1 MVQSNSYNKRKLH
14 HWKSKCGLHSGSA
27 FNPAPLFAVFF
38 KPQLTPFWDFTKVA
52 AFRHCF
58 GEISTP
64 CRQCSLM
71 LRTSSRL
78 LPVNSKEHD
87 LLCSPLNCNKP
98 HIISARNSGKE
109 FGIYSEFRSGST
121 EVKHVFTTDLL
132 KTFHP
137 ACLVSIRL

>member
-1 MVQSNSYNKRKLH
+1 MGYTHVQPSTLPHFSLCSLSPNS
-14 HWKSKCGLHSGSA
+14 
-27 FNPAPLFAVFF
+27 PLVFV
-38 KPQLTPFWDFTKVA
+38 TFTKVA
-52 AFRHCF
+52 ALRHCF
-58 GEISTP
+58 GEISSP

-98 HIISARNSGKE
+98 HIISARNSGTE
-109 FGIYSEFRSGST
+109 FGICSEFRSGST

-132 KTFHP
+132 ETFHP
-137 ACLVSIRL
+137 ACLVSIRLLSFMFLPPLMEVLLMD